1 MYLIIEEMSKYGY
14 ATTSHHVLNDK
25 LRELDVYSLAPP
37 VAMGPNKNPTRVYVV
52 HKPNLLPPPHKA
64 LTVTIIFFHIN
75 HIQLALVFFTTQ

>member
-14 ATTSHHVLNDK
+14 ATTSHHVVNDK

-52 HKPNLLPPPHKA
+52 HKPNLLPASQSSNCNNNLPSHQSHPA
-64 LTVTIIFFHIN
+64 GPFL
-75 HIQLALVFFTTQ
+75 LTTQ